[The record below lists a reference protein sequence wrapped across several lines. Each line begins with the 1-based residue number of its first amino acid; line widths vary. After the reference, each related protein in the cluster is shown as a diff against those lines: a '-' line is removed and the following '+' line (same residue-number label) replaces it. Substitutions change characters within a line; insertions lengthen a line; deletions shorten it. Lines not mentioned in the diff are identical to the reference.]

1 MKQSELFFGLCKY
14 YSSLGLD
21 QDVSWSTWSQRTVSY
36 FDQLGRML
44 GYVVQT
50 EDTLTDMDNWKCP
63 KAMKGKRIDMT
74 WIHPNRDE
82 YAIALEHQG
91 SNSLEKIALDIKKL
105 CLILGLKV
113 LVVYRQNTLE
123 IQKIVAREVPK
134 IDGQEGS
141 FLLINIPD
149 YFRDKRPIK
158 RLEAR
163 LIDENGKLVAAGT
176 AEARKE
182 SITGLRFFSNIRWHH
197 LKT

>member
-1 MKQSELFFGLCKY
+1 
-14 YSSLGLD
+14 
-21 QDVSWSTWSQRTVSY
+21 
-36 FDQLGRML
+36 ML

-74 WIHPNRDE
+74 WIYPDRNE

-91 SNSLEKIALDIKKL
+91 SNSLEKITVDIKKL

-113 LVVYRQNTLE
+113 LVVYRQNTLQ
-123 IQKIVAREVPK
+123 IQKIAAREIPK

-149 YFRDKRPIK
+149 YFRDKPPIK

-163 LIDENGKLVAAGT
+163 LIGENGKFVAAGT

-182 SITGLRFFSNIRWHH
+182 SITGLRFFSNIKWHH
-197 LKT
+197 PKT